1 MQRTSLSRKGN
12 QQACVRIA
20 SVVLALL
27 LFVSPALATIV
38 QAMSMRDLVR
48 ASSLIVIG
56 QVEGQQARYD
66 EQGRIVTDVTLRVEE
81 CFHGAVARSSRI
93 TIERLGGAVGD
104 IGMHV
109 EGEPR
114 FENGERL
121 VLFGQRFVT
130 PRGPVVRPVGMAQG
144 VLPME
149 GEMVLPNGEGLGLVT
164 RDASGHLAPSPSA
177 VTTPRPRDAVVEEI
191 QALVAE
197 VHGAP

>member
-1 MQRTSLSRKGN
+1 MQRTSLF
-12 QQACVRIA
+12 VRIA
-20 SVVLALL
+20 GAMLALL
-27 LFVSPALATIV
+27 LFASPALATIV
-38 QAMSMRDLVR
+38 EALSLRELVR

-56 QVEGQQARYD
+56 QVESQRARYD

-81 CFHGAVARSSRI
+81 SLHGAVARSSRI

-114 FENGERL
+114 FENGERIL
-121 VLFGQRFVT
+121 LFGQRFVT

-144 VLPME
+144 VLPIE
-149 GEMVLPNGEGLGLVT
+149 GEMVLPNSEGLGLVT
-164 RDASGHLAPSPSA
+164 RDAQGHLIPATGA
-177 VTTPRPRDAVVEEI
+177 VTAPRTRDALVEEL